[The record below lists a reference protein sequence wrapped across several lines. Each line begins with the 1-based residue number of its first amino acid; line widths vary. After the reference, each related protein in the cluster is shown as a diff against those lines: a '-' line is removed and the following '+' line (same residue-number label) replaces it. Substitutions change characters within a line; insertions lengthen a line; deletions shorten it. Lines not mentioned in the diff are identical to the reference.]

1 MGEMENINYLPQTTR
16 KIQEQNMWCLYH
28 PHFIEGEIEQVEKL
42 RFGCC
47 CCSVA
52 KSCPTLCNPMDCST
66 TGSSFRYFPESAQ
79 IHVHW
84 VSVML
89 AKHLILC
96 CPLLLWPSIFP
107 SLRVFSNESALCI
120 RWPKYWSFSFSIS
133 PSNEYSGLISFRIDW
148 FDLLAVHR
156 TLESSPAPQFKSI
169 NSSALS
175 PYGPTLTSVHWPCKT
190 RALSLNSWRSYLSD
204 RNEWSKEGSE
214 GKDVLILGWGLAQAK
229 PDNWKDQSGKW
240 NSGVRA
246 GDVGTGR

>member
-1 MGEMENINYLPQTTR
+1 MGEMEKINYLPQTTR

-89 AKHLILC
+89 AKHLILY

-148 FDLLAVHR
+148 FLSLCSPQDSWVF
-156 TLESSPAPQFKSI
+156 SSTTIQKR
-169 NSSALS
+169 SALMDQLS
-175 PYGPTLTSVHWPCKT
+175 HPYIDRLKLEPSVLIPEDPTSVIGMSEAK
-190 RALSLNSWRSYLSD
+190 RGV
-204 RNEWSKEGSE
+204 KERMY
-214 GKDVLILGWGLAQAK
+214 WY
-229 PDNWKDQSGKW
+229 
-240 NSGVRA
+240 
-246 GDVGTGR
+246 